1 MSDLE
6 AQGLSQLDL
15 VLQRLEDDSYLSDPS
30 SPAARFSSA
39 F

>member
-15 VLQRLEDDSYLSDPS
+15 VLQRLEDDACISDPS
-30 SPAARFSSA
+30 SPVARFSSA